1 MAFRYLCLTSHYRS
15 YLNFSEAALKGA
27 DTALLGLRKLL
38 RDLDAAPPTASAAA
52 MSPVQTQL
60 LSDLCDDLNT
70 PKALGTLW
78 MAMRDETLTP
88 QDKAAA
94 AAFAD
99 QALSLG
105 LFDFARLETTQE
117 VPARVKTL
125 AEQRWAARQAK
136 NFAESDRLRD
146 ELARQGY
153 AMRDRKDGYDLVRA
167 G

>member
-1 MAFRYLCLTSHYRS
+1 
-15 YLNFSEAALKGA
+15 
-27 DTALLGLRKLL
+27 
-38 RDLDAAPPTASAAA
+38 
-52 MSPVQTQL
+52 VQAQL
-60 LSDLCDDLNT
+60 LEDLCDDLNT

-78 MAMRDETLTP
+78 TALREESHAP

-99 QALSLG
+99 QVLSLG
-105 LFDFARLETTQE
+105 LFDFARLETTHE
-117 VPARVKTL
+117 VPADVKTL
-125 AEQRWAARQAK
+125 AEQRWAARKAR

-153 AMRDRKDGYDLVRA
+153 VMRDRKDGYDLVRA